1 MRTSSNYIRLK
12 NMSTHRPGKKHAS
25 SRINKNGRSMCT
37 GKKQN
42 KNISVREKTKVTDVI
57 EQVQRR
63 KWTWAGLVSMI
74 RDNRWTLRITSWK
87 RYERRRL
94 RRTTARWWRNEID
107 DYWKLTE
114 SWSFSTTP
122 LSCYQIMTSVD
133 WWRVAVDK
141 LSPSRR
147 NTFSF
152 FAVTFR
158 LLKYFSSRANVQY
171 VGITICLPPRRN
183 ATIPVPY
190 SRCLL

>member
-1 MRTSSNYIRLK
+1 
-12 NMSTHRPGKKHAS
+12 MSTHRPGKKHAS

-107 DYWKLTE
+107 DYWKLT
-114 SWSFSTTP
+114 
-122 LSCYQIMTSVD
+122 
-133 WWRVAVDK
+133 DK

-147 NTFSF
+147 NKFSF